1 MVLFRKTIG
10 GVSHEK
16 THYFYPPPP
25 EKSHYYEIFQII
37 HGKSKKIACATFLAI
52 CLTLTSCSQAP
63 NASDITQQDNS
74 MTEQE
79 SPQKYIT
86 QMDFS
91 NDDEFWEFAESNYS
105 IVTIDEISSGNKKGE
120 TVLVDALLLD
130 CKEENATTFKYTV
143 AYKSADGSYLSYE
156 ERITPSFC
164 KLMTSKNIL
173 STLKQGDTIRICAL
187 VQHSTDIDFNVMY
200 GLKVTGNDDNA
211 VKSALNLSDNPL
223 LNLSMQTEIVMNGNG
238 DESLGE
244 RAYLRMDK
252 KDIENVTQE
261 QYSEFE
267 ETKVK
272 DNGYLYFSII
282 FTDGTGIQWT
292 GSDPGSAVYG
302 KMDLEG
308 RVTEPEGYIQIIE
321 GEYSYFPS
329 TSN

>member
-1 MVLFRKTIG
+1 MKKLIIFT
-10 GVSHEK
+10 
-16 THYFYPPPP
+16 PPP

-37 HGKSKKIACATFLAI
+37 HGKSKKIACVASLAI

-63 NASDITQQDNS
+63 NASDITPKDNS

-91 NDDEFWEFAESNYS
+91 NDDEFWKFAESNYP

-130 CKEENATTFKYTV
+130 SKEENATTFKYTI

-164 KLMTSKNIL
+164 KLMTDENIL
-173 STLKQGDTIRICAL
+173 STLKKGDIIRICAL

-200 GLKVTGNDDNA
+200 GLKITGNDDNA
-211 VKSALNLSDNPL
+211 VKSAQNLSSNPL
-223 LNLSMQTEIVMNGNG
+223 LNLSVQTEIVMNGSG

-244 RAYLRMDK
+244 RAYSRMDK

-261 QYSEFE
+261 QFAEFE
-267 ETKVK
+267 ENKVK
-272 DNGYLYFSII
+272 DSGYLYFSII
-282 FTDGTGIQWT
+282 FTDGTGIQWA
-292 GSDPGSAVYG
+292 GSDPGNAVYG

-308 RVTEPEGYIQIIE
+308 RVTEPEGYIQIRD
-321 GEYSYFPS
+321 GKYSYLPP
-329 TSN
+329 TSD

>member
-1 MVLFRKTIG
+1 MKKLIIFT
-10 GVSHEK
+10 
-16 THYFYPPPP
+16 PPP

-37 HGKSKKIACATFLAI
+37 HGKSKKIACVASLAI

-63 NASDITQQDNS
+63 NASDITPKDNS

-86 QMDFS
+86 QLDFS
-91 NDDEFWEFAESNYS
+91 NDDEFWKFAESSYP

-130 CKEENATTFKYTV
+130 SKEENATTFKYTI

-164 KLMTSKNIL
+164 KLMTDENIL
-173 STLKQGDTIRICAL
+173 STLKKGDTIRICAL

-200 GLKVTGNDDNA
+200 GLKITGNDDNA
-211 VKSALNLSDNPL
+211 VKSAQNLSSNPL
-223 LNLSMQTEIVMNGNG
+223 LNLSVQTEIVMNGSG

-244 RAYLRMDK
+244 RAYSRMDK
-252 KDIENVTQE
+252 KDIENITQE
-261 QYSEFE
+261 QYAEFE
-267 ETKVK
+267 ENKVK
-272 DNGYLYFSII
+272 DSGYLYFSII

-292 GSDPGSAVYG
+292 GSDPGNAVYG

-308 RVTEPEGYIQIIE
+308 RVTEPEGYIQIRD
-321 GEYSYFPS
+321 GKYSYLPP
-329 TSN
+329 TSD